1 MELEIYG
8 KDGKSTGKKAKLNDA
23 VFAIEQPNDHAIW
36 LDVKQHL
43 ANKRQGTAKTL
54 EKSEVSGSTKKLH
67 RQKGTGGSRKG
78 SIKSPLFKGGARVFG
93 PKPRD
98 YHFKLNKKV
107 KDLARRSALTHKA
120 KDGAIKVVDAVALSA
135 PKTSEYAKLL
145 NAFELGSSK
154 KSLLLV
160 ASKDENVVLSAR
172 NIPNARVVVASE
184 VNTYDI
190 MNANGVLIVQEAIA
204 PLEATL
210 TK

>member
-1 MELEIYG
+1 MELEIFG

-23 VFAIEQPNDHAIW
+23 VFAIESNDHAIW

-43 ANKRQGTAKTL
+43 ANRRQGTAKTL

-107 KDLARRSALTHKA
+107 KDLARRSALTQKA
-120 KDGAIKVVDAVALSA
+120 KADAIRVLDGMAMTA
-135 PKTSEYAKLL
+135 PKTKDFVALMK
-145 NAFELGSSK
+145 AFELNDRR
-154 KSLLLV
+154 SLLVLP
-160 ASKDENVVLSAR
+160 AMDSNVVLSSR
-172 NIPNARVVVASE
+172 NVQGARVVSASE

-190 MNANGVLIVQEAIA
+190 MNATKVLIVKDAIA

>member
-1 MELEIYG
+1 MELEIHG

-23 VFAIEQPNDHAIW
+23 VFAIEPNDHAIW

-107 KDLARRSALTHKA
+107 KDLARRSALTYKT
-120 KDGAIKVVDAVALSA
+120 KDGSLKVIDSVALTA
-135 PKTSEYAKLL
+135 PKTSEFAAILK
-145 NAFELGSSK
+145 AFQLGTR
-154 KSLLLV
+154 KSLLV
-160 ASKDENVVLSAR
+160 VPKKDENLVLSAR
-172 NIPNARVVVASE
+172 NIQNTRVVVASE
-184 VNTYDI
+184 LNTYDI
-190 MNANGVLIVQEAIA
+190 MNANGLIILKDAIA
-204 PLEATL
+204 PLETIL

>member
-1 MELEIYG
+1 MEIEIYS
-8 KDGKSTGKKAKLNDA
+8 KDGKSTGKRAKLNDA

-54 EKSEVSGSTKKLH
+54 EKSEVSGSSKKLH

-78 SIKSPLFKGGARVFG
+78 SIKSPLFPGGARVFG

-107 KDLARRSALTHKA
+107 KDLARRSALTYKA
-120 KDGAIKVVDAVALSA
+120 KDGAIKVLDSAAMSA
-135 PKTSEYAKLL
+135 PKTSEFAALL
-145 NAFELGSSK
+145 KAFELGARK
-154 KSLLLV
+154 AVLV
-160 ASKDENVVLSAR
+160 VPSKDENLLLSSR
-172 NIPNARVVVASE
+172 NLQRARVVVASE
-184 VNTYDI
+184 LSTYDI
-190 MNANGVLIVQEAIA
+190 MNANGLIIAKDAIA
-204 PLEATL
+204 PLEAIL

>member
-1 MELEIYG
+1 MELEIYS

-23 VFAIEQPNDHAIW
+23 VFAIEPNDHAIW

-43 ANKRQGTAKTL
+43 ANSRQGTAKTL

-107 KDLARRSALTHKA
+107 KDLARRSALTHKV
-120 KDGAIKVVDAVALSA
+120 KDGSVKVLDGVSMSA
-135 PKTSEYAKLL
+135 PKTSEFVGMLK
-145 NAFELGSSK
+145 AFELGGRK
-154 KSLLLV
+154 AIV
-160 ASKDENVVLSAR
+160 VVPTKDDVLILSAR
-172 NIPNARVVVASE
+172 NIQRAQVITASE
-184 VNTYDI
+184 LNTYDI
-190 MNANGVLIVQEAIA
+190 MNANGLLIVKEAIA

>member
-1 MELEIYG
+1 MELEIHS

-23 VFAIEQPNDHAIW
+23 IFAIEPNDHAIW

-107 KDLARRSALTHKA
+107 KDLARRSALTYKA
-120 KDGAIKVVDAVALSA
+120 KDGSLKVIDAVSMAA
-135 PKTSEYAKLL
+135 PKTSEFAAILK
-145 NAFELGSSK
+145 AFELSSR
-154 KSLLLV
+154 KSVLV
-160 ASKDENVVLSAR
+160 VPSKDDNIVLSAR
-172 NIPNARVVVASE
+172 NLQNTRVVVASE
-184 VNTYDI
+184 LNTYDI
-190 MNANGVLIVQEAIA
+190 MNANGLLIVQDAIA
-204 PLEATL
+204 PLETIL

>member
-23 VFAIEQPNDHAIW
+23 VFAIEANDHAIW

-43 ANKRQGTAKTL
+43 ANRRQGTAKTL

-98 YHFKLNKKV
+98 YHFKLNRKV
-107 KDLARRSALTHKA
+107 KDLARRSALTQKVKA
-120 KDGAIKVVDAVALSA
+120 DAIRVLDGLGMTA
-135 PKTSEYAKLL
+135 PKTKDFAALL
-145 NAFELGSSK
+145 KAFELGDRR
-154 KSLLLV
+154 SLLVLPNMD
-160 ASKDENVVLSAR
+160 SNVVLSAR
-172 NIPNARVVVASE
+172 NIQGARVVSASE

-190 MNANGVLIVQEAIA
+190 MNATKVLIVTDAIA

>member
-1 MELEIYG
+1 MELDIHG
-8 KDGKSTGKKAKLNDA
+8 TDGKSTGKKAKLNDA
-23 VFAIEQPNDHAIW
+23 VFAIETPNDHAIW

-43 ANKRQGTAKTL
+43 ANRRQATAKTL

-98 YHFKLNKKV
+98 YDFKLNKKV

-120 KDGAIKVVDAVALSA
+120 KDGAIAVLDGLSMGA
-135 PKTSEYAKLL
+135 PKTKEFAAMLK
-145 NAFELGSSK
+145 AFSLTDR
-154 KSLLLV
+154 KSLLV
-160 ASKDENVVLSAR
+160 VPAKDANVLLSSR
-172 NIPNARVVVASE
+172 NLQNARVVVASDL
-184 VNTYDI
+184 NTYDI
-190 MNANGVLIVQEAIA
+190 MNAYRLLIVKEAIA
-204 PLEATL
+204 PLEAAL

>member
-1 MELEIYG
+1 MELDIHT

-23 VFAIEQPNDHAIW
+23 VFAIEPNDHAIW

-43 ANKRQGTAKTL
+43 ANRRQGTAKTL
-54 EKSEVSGSTKKLH
+54 EKSELSGSTKKLH
-67 RQKGTGGSRKG
+67 RQKSTGGSRKG

-120 KDGAIKVVDAVALSA
+120 KDGSIRVIDAMSMSA
-135 PKTSEYAKLL
+135 PKTSEYIAFLK
-145 NAFELGSSK
+145 AFELSGR
-154 KSLLLV
+154 KSLLV
-160 ASKDENVVLSAR
+160 VPTKDDNIVLSAR
-172 NIPNARVVVASE
+172 NIQRTRVVVASE
-184 VNTYDI
+184 LNTYDI
-190 MNANGVLIVQEAIA
+190 MNASGLLIVQDAIGV
-204 PLEATL
+204 LEATL

>member
-23 VFAIEQPNDHAIW
+23 VFAIEANDHAIW

-98 YHFKLNKKV
+98 YEFKLNRKV

-120 KDGAIKVVDAVALSA
+120 KESAIMVLEGTGITAAKTKDFVALL
-135 PKTSEYAKLL
+135 K
-145 NAFELGSSK
+145 AFEIGDRR
-154 KSLLLV
+154 SLLVLP
-160 ASKDENVVLSAR
+160 ALDRNVLLSSR
-172 NIPNARVVVASE
+172 NIQGARVVSASE

-190 MNANGVLIVQEAIA
+190 MNATKVLIVKDAIA

>member
-1 MELEIYG
+1 MELEIHG

-23 VFAIEQPNDHAIW
+23 VFAIEPNDHAIW

-54 EKSEVSGSTKKLH
+54 EKSEVSGSTRKLH

-107 KDLARRSALTHKA
+107 KDLARRSALTYKA
-120 KDGAIKVVDAVALSA
+120 KDGSLKVIDSVSMTA
-135 PKTSEYAKLL
+135 PKTKDFAAILK
-145 NAFELGSSK
+145 AFELSSR
-154 KSLLLV
+154 KSVLV
-160 ASKDENVVLSAR
+160 VPSKDDNIVLSAR
-172 NIPNARVVVASE
+172 NLQNTRVVVASE
-184 VNTYDI
+184 LNTYDI
-190 MNANGVLIVQEAIA
+190 MNANGLLIVKDAIA
-204 PLEATL
+204 PLETIL

>member
-1 MELEIYG
+1 MELEIHG

-23 VFAIEQPNDHAIW
+23 VFAIEPNDHAIW

-43 ANKRQGTAKTL
+43 ANRRQGTAKTL

-107 KDLARRSALTHKA
+107 KDLARRSALTYKA
-120 KDGAIKVVDAVALSA
+120 KDGSLKVIDSVSMAA
-135 PKTSEYAKLL
+135 PRTSEFAAILKAFQL
-145 NAFELGSSK
+145 NTR
-154 KSLLLV
+154 KSVLV
-160 ASKDENVVLSAR
+160 VPSKDDNIVLSAR
-172 NIPNARVVVASE
+172 NIQNTRVVVASE
-184 VNTYDI
+184 LNTYDI
-190 MNANGVLIVQEAIA
+190 MNASGLLIVKDAIA
-204 PLEATL
+204 PLETIL

>member
-23 VFAIEQPNDHAIW
+23 VFAIESNDHAIW

-43 ANKRQGTAKTL
+43 ANRRQGTAKTL

-107 KDLARRSALTHKA
+107 KDLARRSALTQKA
-120 KDGAIKVVDAVALSA
+120 KADAIRVLDGMAMTA
-135 PKTSEYAKLL
+135 PKTKDFVALMK
-145 NAFELGSSK
+145 AFELNDRR
-154 KSLLLV
+154 SLLVLP
-160 ASKDENVVLSAR
+160 AMDSNVVLSSR
-172 NIPNARVVVASE
+172 NVQGARVVSASE

-190 MNANGVLIVQEAIA
+190 MNATKVLIVKDAIA

>member
-1 MELEIYG
+1 MELEIHG
-8 KDGKSTGKKAKLNDA
+8 TDGKSTGKKAKLNDA
-23 VFAIEQPNDHAIW
+23 VFAVETPNDHAIW

-78 SIKSPLFKGGARVFG
+78 SIKSPLSKGG
-93 PKPRD
+93 D
-98 YHFKLNKKV
+98 YDFKLNKKV

-120 KDGAIKVVDAVALSA
+120 KDGAIAVLDGLKMGA
-135 PKTSEYAKLL
+135 PKTKEFAAMLK
-145 NAFELGSSK
+145 AFSLTDR
-154 KSLLLV
+154 KSLLV
-160 ASKDENVVLSAR
+160 VPAKDANVLLSSR
-172 NIPNARVVVASE
+172 NLQNARVVVASE
-184 VNTYDI
+184 INTYDI
-190 MNANGVLIVQEAIA
+190 MNANKVLIVKEAIA

>member
-23 VFAIEQPNDHAIW
+23 VFAIEPNDHAIW

-43 ANKRQGTAKTL
+43 ANKRQGTHKTL

-93 PKPRD
+93 PRPRD
-98 YHFKLNKKV
+98 YSFKLNKKV

-120 KDGAIKVVDAVALSA
+120 KDGAIKVLDGMSMDKPRTKDYLAML
-135 PKTSEYAKLL
+135 K
-145 NAFELGSSK
+145 AFELGTR
-154 KSLLLV
+154 KSVLV
-160 ASKDENVVLSAR
+160 VPTKDDKVLLSAR
-172 NIPNARVVVASE
+172 NIQGARVVTAGDL
-184 VNTYDI
+184 NTYDI
-190 MNANGVLIVQEAIA
+190 MNANGLLIVKEAIA